1 MCQNKIK
8 NFKIINNKKFK
19 NRKKIKI
26 NWKKNKYF
34 NYNQIHNKVK

>member
-8 NFKIINNKKFK
+8 NLKIINNKKFK
-19 NRKKIKI
+19 NRKKFKI

-34 NYNQIHNKVK
+34 HNNQIHNKVK